1 MKPSDKIVVGLAGD
15 TGAARYPIQTRCF
28 APGNLEAAES
38 QPIGGAV
45 IGRLVEISEAGAP
58 QVDFPENP
66 SGHPIPARALG
77 ELDPNDAGRPVVLLF
92 ERGET
97 TQPIIIGLLQPQP
110 TSQASR
116 GQREA
121 EKKAIE
127 VIADGEKL
135 VLTARKQIDLKC
147 GKASITLTRAGKILI
162 CGEYVLSRSSGVNRI
177 QGGSVQIN

>member
-1 MKPSDKIVVGLAGD
+1 MKPSDKTVVGLAGD
-15 TGAARYPIQTRCF
+15 TVAARYPIRNRCF
-28 APGNLEAAES
+28 APGNLKAVES
-38 QPIGGAV
+38 EPIGGAV
-45 IGRLVEISEAGAP
+45 IGQLVEVSEAGTP

-77 ELDPNDAGRPVVLLF
+77 ELDPNDAGRSVVLLF

-110 TSQASR
+110 SQATR
-116 GQREA
+116 RQGEA
-121 EKKAIE
+121 EAQTIE
-127 VIADGEKL
+127 VVADGEKL
-135 VLTARKQIDLKC
+135 VLTARKQIHLKC